1 MPEHKGKKRRKP
13 RSTGRRSG
21 AHSIASEAAAAPAAE
36 RPRRRGWQGPPWLNA
51 VLGVFMLVAGL
62 YFFFFVQQGMDIQSR
77 LLLLVA
83 YVAVAGFYFFR
94 AFKGYR
100 ARAAGG

>member
-1 MPEHKGKKRRKP
+1 
-13 RSTGRRSG
+13 
-21 AHSIASEAAAAPAAE
+21 
-36 RPRRRGWQGPPWLNA
+36 
-51 VLGVFMLVAGL
+51 MLIAGL

-100 ARAAGG
+100 GRAAGG